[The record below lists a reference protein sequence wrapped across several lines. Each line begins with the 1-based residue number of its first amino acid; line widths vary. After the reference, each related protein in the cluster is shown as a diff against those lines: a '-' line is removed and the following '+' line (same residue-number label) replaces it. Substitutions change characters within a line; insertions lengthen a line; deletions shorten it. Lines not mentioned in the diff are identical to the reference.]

1 MALLLVEVLQFCLPH
16 TTAKTGDSEMDLGA
30 SIPTIKKQTPTPDK
44 SVTTTEQR
52 EGFAQYPWQAMI
64 PTTPVKPPIPYQG
77 DTSQHI
83 LRKEV
88 TVIHTK
94 NRSCSNNN
102 NNHLHGLRLSTRQ
115 QNHRNMG

>member
-1 MALLLVEVLQFCLPH
+1 
-16 TTAKTGDSEMDLGA
+16 MDLGA

-94 NRSCSNNN
+94 NSP
-102 NNHLHGLRLSTRQ
+102 HIKKKKK
-115 QNHRNMG
+115 